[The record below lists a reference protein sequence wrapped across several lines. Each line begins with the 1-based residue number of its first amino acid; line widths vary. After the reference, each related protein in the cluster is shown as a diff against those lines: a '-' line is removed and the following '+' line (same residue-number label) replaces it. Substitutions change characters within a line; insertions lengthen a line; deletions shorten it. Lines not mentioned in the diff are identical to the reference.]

1 MIQHQVVEYL
11 LLPDEREPLE
21 KELKRLADQ
30 RQVHVI
36 FTTGGTGF
44 SVRDITPGCIRRRFC
59 RRIRSGFGWTGC
71 RWMTRG
77 W

>member
-30 RQVHVI
+30 RQVHVRKMLEQEI
-36 FTTGGTGF
+36 NF
-44 SVRDITPGCIRRRFC
+44 
-59 RRIRSGFGWTGC
+59 
-71 RWMTRG
+71 
-77 W
+77 

>member
-30 RQVHVI
+30 QQVHVI

-44 SVRDITPGCIRRRFC
+44 SVRDITPEDVYKRQDQHL
-59 RRIRSGFGWTGC
+59 SLP
-71 RWMTRG
+71 
-77 W
+77 

>member
-30 RQVHVI
+30 RRQALGGHILKGDAVLLPDVAHEARDLRVI
-36 FTTGGTGF
+36 GHGGELCA
-44 SVRDITPGCIRRRFC
+44 DA
-59 RRIRSGFGWTGC
+59 
-71 RWMTRG
+71 
-77 W
+77 